1 VKTIA
6 DRIIAFNRSLSFKG
20 TLPPNIR
27 IMNPFKED
35 KQAVKVSETF
45 YEKYYSDNNPRR
57 LILGINP
64 GRFGAGATG
73 VPFTDPK
80 RLIEKLEI
88 EYHGKLLHE
97 PSSVFVYEM
106 IDAFGGAEAFY
117 ANFYIN
123 SVCPL
128 GFTIIDKNGKEKNYN
143 YYDSKE
149 LLTAV
154 REFAVW
160 NIQKQIAISGTGDVC
175 YCMGTGTNLKILQK
189 INQEYRFFNT
199 IISLEHPRFIVQYKQ
214 KQKEHYIRQ
223 YVMKLNEHRFV

>member
-1 VKTIA
+1 
-6 DRIIAFNRSLSFKG
+6 
-20 TLPPNIR
+20 
-27 IMNPFKED
+27 M
-35 KQAVKVSETF
+35 KVSETF

-160 NIQKQIAISGTGDVC
+160 NIQKQIAISGTGDIC

-189 INQEYRFFNT
+189 INQEHRFFNT

>member
-1 VKTIA
+1 VKTVA
-6 DRIIAFNRSLSFKG
+6 EKIIGFNRSLSFKG
-20 TLPPNIR
+20 SLPSDIR
-27 IMNPFKED
+27 IMNPFQED
-35 KQAVKVSETF
+35 EQAVSVSEAF
-45 YEKYYSDNNPRR
+45 YRKYYSDQNPRR

-80 RLIEKLEI
+80 RLIDKLGI
-88 EYHGKLLHE
+88 EYSGKLLHE

-106 IDAFGGAEAFY
+106 IDAFGGAKAFY
-117 ANFYIN
+117 RNFYIN

-128 GFTIIDKNGKEKNYN
+128 GFTIADKNGKEKNYN

-160 NIQKQIAISGTGDVC
+160 NIKQQISISGTGDIC
-175 YCMGTGTNLKILQK
+175 YCMGTGTNLKILKQL
-189 INQEYRFFNT
+189 NEEYHFFDT
-199 IISLEHPRFIVQYKQ
+199 IVPLEHPRFIVQYKQ
-214 KQKEHYIRQ
+214 KQKEYYIQEYIR
-223 YVMKLNEHRFV
+223 KLNEYRFI